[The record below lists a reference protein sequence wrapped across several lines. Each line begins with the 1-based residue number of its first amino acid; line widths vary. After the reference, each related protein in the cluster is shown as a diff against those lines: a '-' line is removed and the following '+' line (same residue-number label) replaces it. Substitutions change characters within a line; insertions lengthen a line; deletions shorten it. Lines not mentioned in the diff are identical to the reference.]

1 MVEMPDTDG
10 KPSLN
15 YRGFAEGSNLLD
27 SGHVGVALYQQ
38 KNGVKCIKANI
49 RSSQTVSRT
58 YQTQINFGQPFS
70 ASCTC
75 KAGLSE
81 RCSHICALLMKVVE
95 ATSKGLTGQ
104 SSTDKACAWNA
115 ATAKNVTPATMEVVY
130 CHKKTQSKTQQFL
143 SEKEMLLHFE
153 KCPLDVSKLQNTMLH
168 TVLKPRRKL
177 PAGGDEDGR
186 AFLQQEH
193 GQHDCKRLCQLCQDF
208 FVTNV
213 LLSPEQA
220 ATLANHPQ
228 GSAAWH
234 KERFLRITAS
244 EARSIPIKAA
254 PEKWVS
260 KHIHPSFY
268 GNASTR
274 YGRESEAKARAWYKK
289 TKTTDVVEC
298 GLIIRPATSW
308 LGASPDGIIPDSDTV
323 LEIKCPTPLTV
334 QKHGSLDALFKSGK
348 YDVIKKENKLTLS
361 KAGKNRYYLQVQLQ
375 LFCCERSRCD
385 FVIWAPNEAYIIEVP
400 YDKEFISKQV
410 AHLEDFYF
418 SHLLPAVVDSK
429 Q

>member
-1 MVEMPDTDG
+1 MDAGWVDDTKLWQKLQRPFVYNYMVEMPDTDG
-10 KPSLN
+10 KPSVN

-38 KNGVKCIKANI
+38 KNGVKCIRANI
-49 RSSQTVSRT
+49 RSSQT
-58 YQTQINFGQPFS
+58 
-70 ASCTC
+70 
-75 KAGLSE
+75 
-81 RCSHICALLMKVVE
+81 VVE

-104 SSTDKACAWNA
+104 SSTDKACTWNA

-130 CHKKTQSKTQQFL
+130 CHKKTQTKTQQFL

-234 KERFLRITAS
+234 KERLLRITAS

-289 TKTTDVVEC
+289 TDHGRC
-298 GLIIRPATSW
+298 GMWPYHPACHFMAWSQ
-308 LGASPDGIIPDSDTV
+308 P
-323 LEIKCPTPLTV
+323 
-334 QKHGSLDALFKSGK
+334 
-348 YDVIKKENKLTLS
+348 
-361 KAGKNRYYLQVQLQ
+361 
-375 LFCCERSRCD
+375 
-385 FVIWAPNEAYIIEVP
+385 
-400 YDKEFISKQV
+400 
-410 AHLEDFYF
+410 
-418 SHLLPAVVDSK
+418 
-429 Q
+429 